1 VLGSQ
6 IFDYWRDP
14 WGHTLEH
21 WTDGD
26 LMTASWG
33 SREATLQDLAGVQWG
48 MPMPANMGQ

>member
-1 VLGSQ
+1 M
-6 IFDYWRDP
+6 
-14 WGHTLEH
+14 GHTLEH

-48 MPMPANMGQ
+48 MPMPPNMGQ